1 MKKRLISVILCA
13 VLAAALCVPVFALEL
28 FDEHPARVVD
38 DADLLTSFE
47 EQQLTAKLDEISE
60 RQQFDVVVVTADFL
74 GGKSPME
81 YADDYY
87 DYNGYGFGTDG
98 DGMLLLISMED
109 RDWWISTKGQGIE
122 AFSDS
127 DIDYVGSCILSEL
140 SGGDYYGAF
149 CTYAELADQAVE
161 SAKNG
166 YSGGFSGYDDY
177 GDDDYYYDG
186 DYYGDYGSRSSDGT
200 SVFKRAAAALIGGFI
215 IALIVTGSMKNKL
228 TSVRFKSGAADYTK
242 KGSMNVTLA
251 TENFLYSTVTKTKKP
266 EPESRSGG
274 GSHSSHTSS
283 SGSSHGGGG
292 GKF

>member
-1 MKKRLISVILCA
+1 MKKIFISLFLCA
-13 VLAAALCVPVFALEL
+13 VLAAALCVPAFA
-28 FDEHPARVVD
+28 FDIFEHPARVVD

-60 RQQFDVVVVTADFL
+60 RQQFDVVVVTADYL

-81 YADDYY
+81 YADDYF
-87 DYNGYGFGTDG
+87 DYNGYGYGTDG
-98 DGMLLLISMED
+98 DGALLLISMED
-109 RDWWISTKGQGIE
+109 RDWWISTKGRGIE

-127 DIDYVGSCILSEL
+127 DIDYVGSCILNEL
-140 SGGDYYGAF
+140 SGGNYYGAF
-149 CTYAELADQAVE
+149 CTYAELADRAVE

-200 SVFKRAAAALIGGFI
+200 SILKRAAAALIGGFI